1 MGINFKQSQS
11 SLELAS
17 KIAQDLERLLK
28 QQDALIS
35 GTKAAASHAKE
46 SQVLLELAKLPVDR
60 LKDATEE
67 TVRIETLRKYGFENV
82 ASIYNSSAIQLE
94 RIPGITLSA
103 AQSLKALADQMYQA
117 VAQSISYGIDIED
130 LTKADSDLIENLQ
143 GLDYLRASTKNST
156 SKMKPIAQT
165 LRNSLTQT
173 QPLTSRFRWFFT
185 GSEKKERALNA
196 LQEITFLVGEPTTIA
211 LVEAARVGLDALE
224 KRSPQPVEEFKKR
237 SSDYYAILEE
247 VTNVRPNT
255 AANRHFNQEL
265 LDKIQEQELDTSTI
279 KATLRQYQTFGGKF
293 ALTQGRVIIG
303 DEMGLGKTLQAIS
316 AIAHRSSTGANRFL
330 VVCPASVITNWM
342 REVDARSELPIIKIH
357 GEDHKISLQR
367 WVESSGIGITTYD
380 TLKSFDLT
388 EEQIAGLKVDTVIVD
403 EAHYIKNIST
413 GRTRTIAK
421 WLDRSP
427 NVIFLTGTP
436 LENRVD
442 EFIALAKL
450 LDSKMGNQ
458 LSRVALAAGPES
470 FRRTVAPIYLRRN
483 TEEVLKELPELIE
496 VIEYCTWEGVDKQK
510 YLDAVA
516 SGNFMAMRRAAFSA
530 QPNMMPSKLERL
542 LELVDE
548 SFESGQKVIVF
559 SYFRSIIEQVVQALG
574 ERAIGPI
581 TGSVSST
588 QRQNIVDEFQNS
600 PTPLVLVGQIQAA
613 GTGLNIQAASV
624 VILCE
629 PQIKPSLEVQA
640 IARAHRMGQ
649 VRKVQVH
656 RLILPE
662 SVDEQMLAMLAR
674 KQSEF
679 DNYARDS
686 DLANQALGAKDASEE
701 SMARVIVMEERK
713 RLGING
719 SDEEIRISEEDEEI

>member
-1 MGINFKQSQS
+1 MGINFKESQT
-11 SLELAS
+11 SLEQAS

-28 QQDALIS
+28 QQEGLIS

-67 TVRIETLRKYGFENV
+67 TVRIETLRKYGFQNV

-94 RIPGITLSA
+94 RIPGITLGA

-117 VAQSISYGIDIED
+117 VAQSISYGIDIDD
-130 LTKADSDLIENLQ
+130 LTRADTELIENLQ
-143 GLDYLRASTKNST
+143 GLDYLRAATKNST

-165 LRNSLTQT
+165 LRKSLSQT
-173 QPLTSRFRWFFT
+173 QPLNSRFRWFFT

-196 LQEITFLVGEPTTIA
+196 LQEITYLVGEPTTIA
-211 LVEAARVGLDALE
+211 LVEAARYGLDALE

-265 LDKIQEQELDTSTI
+265 LDKIQAQELDTSTI

-293 ALTQGRVIIG
+293 ALTQNRVIIG

-330 VVCPASVITNWM
+330 VVCPASVLTNWM

-357 GEDHKISLQR
+357 GEDHKASLQR

-380 TLKSFDLT
+380 TLKSFEIS
-388 EEQIAGLKVDTVIVD
+388 EEQIVGLGVDTVIVD

-450 LDSKMGNQ
+450 LDSKMGNE
-458 LSRVALAAGPES
+458 LSRVAMAAGPES

-496 VIEYCTWEGVDKQK
+496 VVEYCTWEGVDKQK
-510 YLDAVA
+510 YIDAVA
-516 SGNFMAMRRAAFSA
+516 AGNFMAMRRAAFA
-530 QPNMMPSKLERL
+530 TQPNMLPSKLERL
-542 LELVDE
+542 VELVDE
-548 SFESGQKVIVF
+548 SIESGQKIIVF
-559 SYFRSIIEQVVQALG
+559 SYFRSVIEQVMQVLG

-588 QRQNIVDEFQNS
+588 QRQNIVDQFQNS
-600 PTPLVLVGQIQAA
+600 PTPLALVGQIQAA

-624 VILCE
+624 VIICE
-629 PQIKPSLEVQA
+629 PQIKPSFEVQA

-662 SVDEQMLAMLAR
+662 SVDEQMLAMLAH

-679 DNYARDS
+679 DSYARGS
-686 DLANQALGAKDASEE
+686 DLADSVSDAKGSSEE
-701 SMARVIVMEERK
+701 SIAKVIVLEERK
-713 RLGING
+713 RLGIEA
-719 SDEEIRISEEDEEI
+719 SDEQLEITEED

>member
-1 MGINFKQSQS
+1 MGINFKESQT
-11 SLELAS
+11 SLEQAS

-28 QQDALIS
+28 QQEGLIS

-67 TVRIETLRKYGFENV
+67 TVRMETLRKYGFQNV

-117 VAQSISYGIDIED
+117 VAQSISYGIDIDD
-130 LTKADSDLIENLQ
+130 LTRADTELIENLQ
-143 GLDYLRASTKNST
+143 GLDYLRAATKNST

-165 LRNSLTQT
+165 LRNSLSQT
-173 QPLTSRFRWFFT
+173 QPLNSRFRWFFT

-196 LQEITFLVGEPTTIA
+196 LQEITYLVGEPTTIA
-211 LVEAARVGLDALE
+211 LVEAARYGLDALE

-265 LDKIQEQELDTSTI
+265 LDKIQAQELDTSTI

-293 ALTQGRVIIG
+293 ALTQNRVIIG

-342 REVDARSELPIIKIH
+342 REVDARCELPIIKIH
-357 GEDHKISLQR
+357 GEDHKASLQR
-367 WVESSGIGITTYD
+367 WIELSGIGITTYD
-380 TLKSFDLT
+380 TLKSF
-388 EEQIAGLKVDTVIVD
+388 EVSEQQIAALGVDTVIVD

-427 NVIFLTGTP
+427 NIIFLTGTP
-436 LENRVD
+436 LENRVE
-442 EFIALAKL
+442 EFISLAKL
-450 LDSKMGNQ
+450 LDSKMGNE

-496 VIEYCTWEGVDKQK
+496 VVEYCTWEGVDKQK
-510 YLDAVA
+510 YIDAVA

-530 QPNMMPSKLERL
+530 QPNMIPSKLERL
-542 LELVDE
+542 IELVEE

-559 SYFRSIIEQVVQALG
+559 SYFRSIIEQVMQVLG

-588 QRQNIVDEFQNS
+588 QRQNIVDQFQNS

-662 SVDEQMLAMLAR
+662 SVDEKMLAMLAR

-679 DNYARDS
+679 NSYARDS
-686 DLANQALGAKDASEE
+686 DLANSVSDAKGISEE
-701 SMARVIVMEERK
+701 SMAKVIVMEERK
-713 RLGING
+713 RLGIKETDLDIKFSENE
-719 SDEEIRISEEDEEI
+719 EEI

>member
-1 MGINFKQSQS
+1 MGINFKESQT
-11 SLELAS
+11 SLEQAG

-28 QQDALIS
+28 QQEGLIS

-67 TVRIETLRKYGFENV
+67 TVRIETLRKYGFENI

-94 RIPGITLSA
+94 RIPGISLSA

-117 VAQSISYGIDIED
+117 VAQSISYGIDLDD
-130 LTKADSDLIENLQ
+130 LTQADTELIENLQ
-143 GLDYLRASTKNST
+143 GLDYLRAATKNST

-165 LRNSLTQT
+165 LRNSLSQT
-173 QPLTSRFRWFFT
+173 QPLNSRFRWFFT

-196 LQEITFLVGEPTTIA
+196 LQQITYLVGEPTTIA
-211 LVEAARVGLDALE
+211 LVEAARYGLDALE

-255 AANRHFNQEL
+255 TANRHFNQEL
-265 LDKIQEQELDTSTI
+265 LDKIQAQELDTSTI

-293 ALTQGRVIIG
+293 ALTQNRVIIG

-316 AIAHRSSTGANRFL
+316 AIAHRSTTGAIRFL
-330 VVCPASVITNWM
+330 VVCPASVITNWI
-342 REVDARSELPIIKIH
+342 REVTARSQLPIIKIH
-357 GEDHKISLQR
+357 GDDHKTSLQR
-367 WVESSGIGITTYD
+367 WVEMSGIGITSYD
-380 TLKSFDLT
+380 TLKSFEITDQ
-388 EEQIAGLKVDTVIVD
+388 QIASLKIDTVIVD

-413 GRTRTIAK
+413 GRTRTIAR

-427 NVIFLTGTP
+427 NAIFLTGTP

-442 EFIALAKL
+442 EFVALAKL
-450 LDSKMGNQ
+450 LDSSIGNT
-458 LSRVALAAGPES
+458 LSRAALAAGPES

-483 TEEVLKELPELIE
+483 TDEVLKELPELIE
-496 VIEYCTWEGVDKQK
+496 VSDYCTWEGVDKQN
-510 YLDAVA
+510 YIDAVVA
-516 SGNFMAMRRAAFSA
+516 GNFMAMRRAAFTA
-530 QPNMMPSKLERL
+530 PPNMQSSKLERL

-548 SFESGQKVIVF
+548 SFESGQKVLIF
-559 SYFRSIIEQVVQALG
+559 SYFRSVIDKVVNALG

-588 QRQNIVDEFQNS
+588 QRQNIVDQFQES
-600 PTPLVLVGQIQAA
+600 PVPLALVGQIQAA

-624 VILCE
+624 VIICE

-662 SVDEQMLAMLAR
+662 SVDEHMLEILAR
-674 KQSEF
+674 KQKEF
-679 DNYARDS
+679 NQYARPS
-686 DLANQALGAKDASEE
+686 DLADSVSDAKGVPEE
-701 SMARVIVMEERK
+701 SIAKTIVKEERE
-713 RLGING
+713 RLGLSANSGNVFI
-719 SDEEIRISEEDEEI
+719 EEEF

>member
-1 MGINFKQSQS
+1 MGINFKDARAN
-11 SLELAS
+11 LEQANHVVR
-17 KIAQDLERLLK
+17 DLERLLK
-28 QQDALIS
+28 EQEALIS
-35 GTKAAASHAKE
+35 GVKAAASHAKE

-94 RIPGITLSA
+94 RIPGITLTS
-103 AQSLKALADQMYQA
+103 AQSLKALADQMYNA
-117 VAQSISYGIDIED
+117 VAQSISYGIDIDD
-130 LTKADSDLIENLQ
+130 LTKADSDLIQNLQ

-156 SKMKPIAQT
+156 NKMKPIAQT
-165 LRNSLTQT
+165 LRISLTQT
-173 QPLTSRFRWFFT
+173 QPLKSRFRWFFT
-185 GSEKKERALNA
+185 VSEKKEKALGA
-196 LQEITFLVGEPTTIA
+196 LQEISYLVGDPTTIA
-211 LVEAARVGLDALE
+211 LVEAARLGIDALE

-247 VTNVRPNT
+247 ITNVRPNT

-316 AIAHRSSTGANRFL
+316 AIAHRSSTGAGRFL

-357 GEDHKISLQR
+357 GEDHKTSLQR

-388 EEQIAGLKVDTVIVD
+388 EEQIAGLGVDTVIVD
-403 EAHYIKNIST
+403 EAHYIKNTST

-442 EFIALAKL
+442 EFVALAKL
-450 LDSKMGNQ
+450 LDSKMGNE

-496 VIEYCTWEGVDKQK
+496 VVEYCTWEGVDKQK
-510 YLDAVA
+510 YIDAVA
-516 SGNFMAMRRAAFSA
+516 AGNFMAMRRAAFAA
-530 QPNMMPSKLERL
+530 QPNLLPSKLERL
-542 LELVDE
+542 VELVDE
-548 SFESGQKVIVF
+548 SIESGQKVIVF
-559 SYFRSIIEQVVQALG
+559 SYFRSVIEQVMQALG

-581 TGSVSST
+581 TGSVSSS
-588 QRQNIVDEFQNS
+588 QRQNIVDQFQNS
-600 PTPLVLVGQIQAA
+600 PTPLALVGQIQAA

-624 VILCE
+624 VIICE

-679 DNYARDS
+679 DSYARDS
-686 DLANQALGAKDASEE
+686 DLADSVSDAKGSSEE
-701 SMARVIVMEERK
+701 SIAKVIVLEERR
-713 RLGING
+713 RLGIKA
-719 SDEEIRISEEDEEI
+719 SDDQIQISEED

>member
-1 MGINFKQSQS
+1 MGINFKESQT
-11 SLELAS
+11 SLEQAS

-28 QQDALIS
+28 QQEGLIS

-67 TVRIETLRKYGFENV
+67 TVRIETLRKYGFQNV

-103 AQSLKALADQMYQA
+103 AQTLKALADQMYQA
-117 VAQSISYGIDIED
+117 VAQSISYGIDIDE
-130 LTKADSDLIENLQ
+130 LTRADTELIENLQ
-143 GLDYLRASTKNST
+143 GLDYLRAATKNST

-165 LRNSLTQT
+165 LRNSLSQT
-173 QPLTSRFRWFFT
+173 QPLNSRFRWFFT

-196 LQEITFLVGEPTTIA
+196 LQEITYLIGEPTTIG
-211 LVEAARVGLDALE
+211 LIEAARYGLDALE

-265 LDKIQEQELDTSTI
+265 LDKIQAHELDTSTI

-293 ALTQGRVIIG
+293 ALTQNRVIIG

-357 GEDHKISLQR
+357 GEDHKASLQR

-380 TLKSFDLT
+380 TLKSFELT
-388 EEQIAGLKVDTVIVD
+388 EEQIAGLGVDTVIVD

-450 LDSKMGNQ
+450 LDSKMGNE
-458 LSRVALAAGPES
+458 LSRVAMAAGPES

-496 VIEYCTWEGVDKQK
+496 VVEYCTWEGVDKQK
-510 YLDAVA
+510 YIDAVA
-516 SGNFMAMRRAAFSA
+516 AGNFMAMRRAAFSA
-530 QPNMMPSKLERL
+530 QPNMVPSKLERL
-542 LELVDE
+542 LELVEE

-559 SYFRSIIEQVVQALG
+559 SYFRSIIEQVMQALG

-588 QRQNIVDEFQNS
+588 QRQNIVDQFQNS
-600 PTPLVLVGQIQAA
+600 STPLVLVGQIQAA

-656 RLILPE
+656 RLVLPE

-679 DNYARDS
+679 DSYARDS
-686 DLANQALGAKDASEE
+686 DLANSSSDAKGTSEE
-701 SMARVIVMEERK
+701 SIAKVIVMDERK
-713 RLGING
+713 RLGIVA
-719 SDEEIRISEEDEEI
+719 SKDEISLVDED

>member
-1 MGINFKQSQS
+1 MGINFKESQI
-11 SLELAS
+11 SLEQAS

-28 QQDALIS
+28 QQEGLIS

-67 TVRIETLRKYGFENV
+67 TVRIETLRKYGFQNV

-117 VAQSISYGIDIED
+117 VAQSISYGIDIDD
-130 LTKADSDLIENLQ
+130 LTRADTELIENLQ
-143 GLDYLRASTKNST
+143 GLDYLRAATKNST

-165 LRNSLTQT
+165 LRNSLSQT
-173 QPLTSRFRWFFT
+173 QPLNSRFRWFFT

-196 LQEITFLVGEPTTIA
+196 LQEITYLVGEPTTIA
-211 LVEAARVGLDALE
+211 LVEAARYGLDALE

-247 VTNVRPNT
+247 VTNVRPST

-265 LDKIQEQELDTSTI
+265 LDKIQAQELDTSTI

-293 ALTQGRVIIG
+293 ALTQNRVIIG

-330 VVCPASVITNWM
+330 VVCPASVITNWI
-342 REVDARSELPIIKIH
+342 REVDARSELPIIRIH
-357 GEDHKISLQR
+357 GEDHKASLQR

-380 TLKSFDLT
+380 TLKSFEIS
-388 EEQIAGLKVDTVIVD
+388 EEQITGLGVDTVIVD

-450 LDSKMGNQ
+450 LDSKMGNE
-458 LSRVALAAGPES
+458 LSRVAMAAGPES

-496 VIEYCTWEGVDKQK
+496 VVEYCTWEGVDKQK
-510 YLDAVA
+510 YIDAVA

-530 QPNMMPSKLERL
+530 QPNMIPSKLERL

-559 SYFRSIIEQVVQALG
+559 SYFRSIIEQVMHALG

-588 QRQNIVDEFQNS
+588 QRQNIVDQFQNS

-679 DNYARDS
+679 DDYARDS
-686 DLANQALGAKDASEE
+686 DLANQASGAKDPSEE
-701 SMARVIVMEERK
+701 SMAKVIVMEERK
-713 RLGING
+713 RLGINE
-719 SDEEIRISEEDEEI
+719 SDLNIHLSDDEG

>member
-1 MGINFKQSQS
+1 MGINFKQSQA
-11 SLELAS
+11 SLEDAR
-17 KIAQDLERLLK
+17 KIAQDLERLLR
-28 QQDALIS
+28 QQETLIS

-46 SQVLLELAKLPVDR
+46 SQVLLELAKLPIDR

-67 TVRIETLRKYGFENV
+67 TVRIETLRKYGFQNI

-94 RIPGITLSA
+94 RIPGITLTT
-103 AQSLKALADQMYQA
+103 AQTLKALADQMYQA
-117 VAQSISYGIDIED
+117 VAQSISYGINIDD
-130 LTKADSDLIENLQ
+130 LTRADTELIENLQ
-143 GLDYLRASTKNST
+143 GLDYLRAATKNST

-165 LRNSLTQT
+165 LRKSLIQT
-173 QPLTSRFRWFFT
+173 QPLNSRFRWIFT
-185 GSEKKERALNA
+185 GSKNKERALDA
-196 LQEITFLVGEPTTIA
+196 LQEISFLIGEPTTIA
-211 LVEAARVGLDALE
+211 IVEAARFGLDSLE
-224 KRSPQPVEEFKKR
+224 KRSSKPIEEFKKR

-255 AANRHFNQEL
+255 AANRHFNQDL
-265 LDKIQEQELDTSTI
+265 LDKIQEQEIDTSTI
-279 KATLRQYQTFGGKF
+279 RATLRQYQTFGGKF

-316 AIAHRSSTGANRFL
+316 AIAHRNSKGATRFL
-330 VVCPASVITNWM
+330 VVCPASVITNWI

-357 GEDHKISLQR
+357 GEDHKTSLQQ
-367 WVESSGIGITTYD
+367 WVESSGIGITTFD
-380 TLKSFDLT
+380 TLKSFDIT
-388 EEQIAGLKVDTVIVD
+388 EESISALGVDTVIVD

-413 GRTRTIAK
+413 GRTRTISK

-450 LDSKMGNQ
+450 LDSKVGNE

-496 VIEYCTWEGVDKQK
+496 VVEYCTWEGVDKQK
-510 YLDAVA
+510 YIDAVA

-530 QPNMMPSKLERL
+530 KPGMQPSKLERL
-542 LELVDE
+542 LELVEE

-559 SYFRSIIEQVVQALG
+559 SYFRTVIEQIMQALG

-588 QRQNIVDEFQNS
+588 QRQNIVDKFQNS
-600 PTPLVLVGQIQAA
+600 PTPMVLVGQIQAA

-662 SVDEQMLAMLAR
+662 SVDEQMLVMLAR

-679 DNYARDS
+679 DDYARDS
-686 DLANQALGAKDASEE
+686 DLANQATGAKDASEE
-701 SMARVIVMEERK
+701 SMAKVIVMGERN
-713 RLGING
+713 RLGIVSG
-719 SDEEIRISEEDEEI
+719 SSEVLILDED

>member
-1 MGINFKQSQS
+1 MGINFKETRAN
-11 SLELAS
+11 LEQAN
-17 KIAQDLERLLK
+17 KVAQDLEVLLK
-28 QQDALIS
+28 QQEALIS

-46 SQVLLELAKLPVDR
+46 SQVLLELAKLPIDR

-67 TVRIETLRKYGFENV
+67 TVRIETLRKYGFQNV

-94 RIPGITLSA
+94 RIPGITLTA

-117 VAQSISYGIDIED
+117 VAQSISYGIDIDD
-130 LTKADSDLIENLQ
+130 LTREDNELIENLQ
-143 GLDYLRASTKNST
+143 GLETLRVATKNST
-156 SKMKPIAQT
+156 SKMQPIASAI
-165 LRNSLTQT
+165 RSSLPETK
-173 QPLTSRFRWFFT
+173 PLTSRFRWLFT
-185 GSEKKERALNA
+185 SSEKKERALNA
-196 LQEITFLVGEPTTIA
+196 LQQITYLVGEPTTIA
-211 LVEAARVGLDALE
+211 LVASARYGMNALE
-224 KRSPQPVEEFKKR
+224 NRSPQPVEDFKKK

-247 VTNVRPNT
+247 VTNVRPST
-255 AANRHFNQEL
+255 TANRHFNQEL
-265 LDKIQEQELDTSTI
+265 LDRIQAQELDTSTI
-279 KATLRQYQTFGGKF
+279 KATLRQYQSFGGKF

-316 AIAHRSSTGANRFL
+316 AIAHRSISGANRFL
-330 VVCPASVITNWM
+330 VVCPASVITNWI
-342 REVDARSELPIIKIH
+342 REVEARSELPIIKIH
-357 GEDHKISLQR
+357 GDDHKTSLQR
-367 WVESSGIGITTYD
+367 WVEVSGIGITTYD
-380 TLKSFDLT
+380 TLKSF
-388 EEQIAGLKVDTVIVD
+388 EISEQQITALGVDTVIVD

-413 GRTRTIAK
+413 GRTRTISK
-421 WLDRSP
+421 WLDRTP

-442 EFIALAKL
+442 EFVALAKL
-450 LDSKMGNQ
+450 LDSKMGNE

-470 FRRTVAPIYLRRN
+470 FRKTVAPIYLRRN

-496 VIEYCTWEGVDKQK
+496 VVDYCTWEGVNKQT
-510 YLDAVA
+510 YIDAVA

-530 QPNMMPSKLERL
+530 APDMQPSKLERL

-559 SYFRSIIEQVVQALG
+559 SYFRSVIEQVVQALG

-600 PTPLVLVGQIQAA
+600 PVPLALVGQIQAA

-679 DNYARDS
+679 DEYARDS
-686 DLANQALGAKDASEE
+686 ELANSATDAKGTSEE
-701 SMARVIVMEERK
+701 SMAKVIVMDERK
-713 RLGING
+713 RLGIVAK
-719 SDEEIRISEEDEEI
+719 SDDVSIVEEE

>member
-1 MGINFKQSQS
+1 MGFNFKASQA
-11 SLELAS
+11 SLAQAG
-17 KIAQDLERLLK
+17 KIAQDLERIL
-28 QQDALIS
+28 QQQEALIS

-67 TVRIETLRKYGFENV
+67 TVRIETLRKYGFANV

-103 AQSLKALADQMYQA
+103 AQSLKALADQLYQA
-117 VAQSISYGIDIED
+117 VAQSISYGIDLED
-130 LTKADSDLIENLQ
+130 LTDADNELIENLQ
-143 GLDYLRASTKNST
+143 GLDYLRAATKNST
-156 SKMKPIAQT
+156 SKMAPIAQT
-165 LRNSLTQT
+165 IRNSLTQT
-173 QPLTSRFRWFFT
+173 QPLKSRFRWFFT
-185 GSEKKERALNA
+185 SSTKKDLALDS
-196 LQEITFLVGEPTTIA
+196 LQQITYLLGEPATIA
-211 LVEAARVGLDALE
+211 LVEAARLGLDSLE
-224 KRSPQPVEEFKKR
+224 KRSSQPVEEFKKR

-247 VTNVRPNT
+247 VTNVRPST

-265 LDKIQEQELDTSTI
+265 LDKIAAQDLDTSTI
-279 KATLRQYQTFGGKF
+279 KATLRQYQNFGGKF

-316 AIAHRSSTGANRFL
+316 AIAHRHLSGATRFL
-330 VVCPASVITNWM
+330 VVCPASVLINWM
-342 REVDARSELPIIKIH
+342 REVQARSELSIIKIH
-357 GEDHKISLQR
+357 GDEHKAALAQ
-367 WVESSGIGITTYD
+367 WMQSSGIGITTFD
-380 TLKSFDLT
+380 TLKSFELT
-388 EEQIAGLKVDTVIVD
+388 EQQITALNVDTVIVD

-421 WLDRSP
+421 WLERAP

-436 LENRVD
+436 LENRVE
-442 EFIALAKL
+442 EFIALATL
-450 LDSKMGNQ
+450 LDSSVGKD

-470 FRRTVAPIYLRRN
+470 FRKTVAPIYLRRN

-496 VIEYCTWEGVDKQK
+496 VVEYCTWEGVDEQK
-510 YLDAVA
+510 YIDAVA
-516 SGNFMAMRRAAFSA
+516 AGNFMAMRRAAFA
-530 QPNMMPSKLERL
+530 PKDEQVPSKLERL
-542 LELVDE
+542 IELVDE
-548 SFESGQKVIVF
+548 SLASGQKVIVYSF
-559 SYFRSIIEQVVQALG
+559 FRSVIEQVMQALG

-588 QRQNIVDEFQNS
+588 QRQNIVDTFQSS
-600 PTPLVLVGQIQAA
+600 PIPLALIGQIQAA

-662 SVDEQMLAMLAR
+662 SVDEQMLEMLAR
-674 KQSEF
+674 KQAEF
-679 DNYARDS
+679 DDYARDS
-686 DLANQALGAKDASEE
+686 DLANSAIGAKEVSEE
-701 SMARVIVMEERK
+701 SIAKVIVMDERR
-713 RLGING
+713 RLGIENPNLEV
-719 SDEEIRISEEDEEI
+719 SVKDEED

>member
-1 MGINFKQSQS
+1 MGINFKQSQA
-11 SLELAS
+11 SLAQANR
-17 KIAQDLERLLK
+17 IAQDLERLLK
-28 QQDALIS
+28 QQEVLIR
-35 GTKAAASHAKE
+35 GTKNAATQAKE
-46 SQVLLELAKLPVDR
+46 SQVLLELAKLSIDR
-60 LKDATEE
+60 LKDASEE

-82 ASIYNSSAIQLE
+82 ASVYNSSSIALE
-94 RIPGITLSA
+94 RIPGITLVA

-117 VAQSISYGIDIED
+117 VAQSISYGIDIDD
-130 LTKADSDLIENLQ
+130 LSRADKELIENLQ
-143 GLDYLRASTKNST
+143 GLDYLRASTKNSAINMAPVAE
-156 SKMKPIAQT
+156 KIRA
-165 LRNSLTQT
+165 SLSQT
-173 QPLTSRFRWFFT
+173 QPLKSRFKWIFT
-185 GSEKKERALNA
+185 GSEKKERAINA
-196 LQEITFLVGEPTTIA
+196 LQEITYLVGEPTTIA
-211 LVEAARVGLDALE
+211 LVEAARMGLDALE
-224 KRSPQPVEEFKKR
+224 KRSAQPVEEFKKR

-247 VTNVRPNT
+247 VTNVRPNS

-265 LDKIQEQELDTSTI
+265 LDKIQAQDLDTSTI
-279 KATLRQYQTFGGKF
+279 KATLRQYQSFGGKF

-316 AIAHRSSTGANRFL
+316 AIAHRSSLGADRFL

-342 REVDARSELPIIKIH
+342 REVDSRSELPIIKIH
-357 GEDHKISLQR
+357 GEDHKTCLQR
-367 WVESSGIGITTYD
+367 WVELKGIGITTFD
-380 TLKSFDLT
+380 TLKSFEITDD
-388 EEQIAGLKVDTVIVD
+388 EIAGLGVDTIIVD

-413 GRTRTIAK
+413 GRTRTITK

-442 EFIALAKL
+442 EFIALTKL
-450 LDSKMGNQ
+450 LDSKVGNE

-470 FRRTVAPIYLRRN
+470 FKRAVAPIYLRRN

-496 VIEYCTWEGVDKQK
+496 VAEYCTWEGVDRQK
-510 YLDAVA
+510 YIDAVA
-516 SGNFMAMRRAAFSA
+516 SGNFMAMRRAAFAAAPGA
-530 QPNMMPSKLERL
+530 QPSKLERL

-548 SFESGQKVIVF
+548 SFESGQKVIIF
-559 SYFRSIIEQVVQALG
+559 SYFRSVIELVMQALG
-574 ERAIGPI
+574 DKAVGPI

-588 QRQNIVDEFQNS
+588 QRQVIVDEFTNS
-600 PTPLVLVGQIQAA
+600 PKPVALVGQIQAA

-662 SVDEQMLAMLAR
+662 SVDEQMLAMLAG
-674 KQSEF
+674 KQAQF
-679 DNYARDS
+679 DAYARDS
-686 DLANQALGAKDASEE
+686 DLADQASGAKDATEE
-701 SMARVIVMEERK
+701 SMAKVIVLQERK
-713 RLGING
+713 RLGVEG
-719 SDEEIRISEEDEEI
+719 SQAEILLKDEDE

>member
-1 MGINFKQSQS
+1 MGINFKESQT
-11 SLELAS
+11 SLEQAG

-28 QQDALIS
+28 QQEGLIS

-67 TVRIETLRKYGFENV
+67 TVRIETLRKYGFENI

-117 VAQSISYGIDIED
+117 VAQSISYGIDLDD
-130 LTKADSDLIENLQ
+130 LTQADTELIENLQ
-143 GLDYLRASTKNST
+143 GLDYLRAATKNST

-165 LRNSLTQT
+165 LRNSLSQT
-173 QPLTSRFRWFFT
+173 QPLNSRFRWFFT

-196 LQEITFLVGEPTTIA
+196 LQQITYLVGEPTTIA
-211 LVEAARVGLDALE
+211 LVEAARYGLDALE

-255 AANRHFNQEL
+255 TANRHFNQEL
-265 LDKIQEQELDTSTI
+265 LDKIQAQELDTSTI

-293 ALTQGRVIIG
+293 ALTQNRVIIG

-316 AIAHRSSTGANRFL
+316 AIAHRSTTGAIRFL
-330 VVCPASVITNWM
+330 VVCPASVITNWI
-342 REVDARSELPIIKIH
+342 REVTARSQLPIIKIH
-357 GEDHKISLQR
+357 GDDHKTSLQR
-367 WVESSGIGITTYD
+367 WVEMSGIGITSYD
-380 TLKSFDLT
+380 TLKSFEITDQ
-388 EEQIAGLKVDTVIVD
+388 QIASLKIDTVIVD

-413 GRTRTIAK
+413 GRTRTIAR

-427 NVIFLTGTP
+427 NAIFLTGTP

-442 EFIALAKL
+442 EFVALAKL
-450 LDSKMGNQ
+450 LDSSIGNT
-458 LSRVALAAGPES
+458 LSRAALAAGPES

-483 TEEVLKELPELIE
+483 TDEVLKELPELIE
-496 VIEYCTWEGVDKQK
+496 VSDYCTWEGVDKQN
-510 YLDAVA
+510 YIDAVVA
-516 SGNFMAMRRAAFSA
+516 GNFMAMRRAAFTA
-530 QPNMMPSKLERL
+530 PPNMQSSKLERL

-548 SFESGQKVIVF
+548 SFESGQKVLIF
-559 SYFRSIIEQVVQALG
+559 SYFRSVIDKVVNALG

-581 TGSVSST
+581 TGSVSPT
-588 QRQNIVDEFQNS
+588 QRQNIVDQFQES
-600 PTPLVLVGQIQAA
+600 PVPLALVGQIQAA
-613 GTGLNIQAASV
+613 GTGLNIQAASI
-624 VILCE
+624 VIICE

-662 SVDEQMLAMLAR
+662 SVDEHMLEILAR
-674 KQSEF
+674 KQKEF
-679 DNYARDS
+679 NQYARPS
-686 DLANQALGAKDASEE
+686 DLADSVSDAKGVPEE
-701 SMARVIVMEERK
+701 SIAKTIVKEERD
-713 RLGING
+713 RLGLSANSGNVFI
-719 SDEEIRISEEDEEI
+719 EEEF

>member
-1 MGINFKQSQS
+1 MGINFKDSQA
-11 SLELAS
+11 SLEQAS
-17 KIAQDLERLLK
+17 AIARDLEKLLK
-28 QQDALIS
+28 QQEDLIS
-35 GTKAAASHAKE
+35 GTKAAASQAKE

-60 LKDATEE
+60 LKDASEE
-67 TVRIETLRKYGFENV
+67 TVRIETLRKYGFTNV
-82 ASIYNSSAIQLE
+82 ASIYNSSAIALE

-103 AQSLKALADQMYQA
+103 AQSLKALADQLYQA
-117 VAQSISYGIDIED
+117 VAQSISYGINIDD
-130 LTKADSDLIENLQ
+130 LTNADNELIENLQ
-143 GLDYLRASTKNST
+143 GLDQLRAATKNST

-165 LRNSLTQT
+165 IRNSLTQT
-173 QPLTSRFRWFFT
+173 QPLNSRFRWLFT
-185 GSEKKERALNA
+185 SSVNKERALDA
-196 LQEITFLVGEPTTIA
+196 LEQITYLVGDPTTIV
-211 LVEAARVGLDALE
+211 LVQAARHGLNSLE

-265 LDKIQEQELDTSTI
+265 LDKIQAQELDTSTI

-316 AIAHRSSTGANRFL
+316 AIAHRSMSGATRFL
-330 VVCPASVITNWM
+330 VVCPASVVTNWI
-342 REVDARSELPIIKIH
+342 REVNSRSDLPIIKIH
-357 GEDHKISLQR
+357 GEDHKASLQQ

-380 TLKSFDLT
+380 TLKSFELT
-388 EEQIAGLKVDTVIVD
+388 EQAIAALAVDTVIVD

-413 GRTRTIAK
+413 GRSRTITK
-421 WLDRSP
+421 WLDRAP
-427 NVIFLTGTP
+427 HVIFLTGTP
-436 LENRVD
+436 LENRVE

-450 LDSKMGNQ
+450 LDTSMGND

-470 FRRTVAPIYLRRN
+470 FRKTVAPIYLRRN

-496 VIEYCTWEGVDKQK
+496 VAEYCTWEGVYKQN
-510 YLDAVA
+510 YIDAVVA
-516 SGNFMAMRRAAFSA
+516 GNFMAMRRAAFSA
-530 QPNMMPSKLERL
+530 QPDMQTSKLERL
-542 LELVDE
+542 IELVDE
-548 SFESGQKVIVF
+548 SIESGQKVIIF
-559 SYFRSIIEQVVQALG
+559 SFFRSVIEQVMHALG

-588 QRQNIVDEFQNS
+588 QRQNIVDQFQNS
-600 PTPLVLVGQIQAA
+600 LIPLALVGQIQAA

-656 RLILPE
+656 RLILPG
-662 SVDEQMLAMLAR
+662 SVDEHMLAMLAR

-679 DNYARDS
+679 DQYARES
-686 DLANQALGAKDASEE
+686 ELAKGIIDVEVVSEE
-701 SMARVIVMEERK
+701 TIAKTIVAEERK
-713 RLGING
+713 RLGINE
-719 SDEEIRISEEDEEI
+719 SDVVGHITNEEEG